1 MKFAIKSSA
10 LNSFVLAGLL
20 ATVGA
25 SAMAQGAPAAPPAG
39 PAAAGK
45 PAGPPGDRMG
55 RHDPAKM
62 QAFVAKRQAD
72 MKAKLKITPAQ
83 EGAWTAYTASMQPPA
98 HGVRPTP
105 EQRAEFGSSG
115 SRHRRITDGE
125 CRRRSHTVG
134 KAAGEVLMERLDGQ
148 ILALAGREAAG
159 GRRRKGCGVDGGLHT
174 RAHVVGAHQ
183 IGRRAQRQQDRDD
196 GQAEHDA
203 DVAGGIAHKVRRLPN
218 DPGTVHGESAPEK
231 LFHSGTAS

>member
-62 QAFVAKRQAD
+62 QAFIAKRQAD
-72 MKAKLKITPAQ
+72 MKAKLKITPSQ
-83 EGAWTAYTASMQPPA
+83 EGAWTAYTASMQPPVRGA
-98 HGVRPTP
+98 RPTP
-105 EQRAEFGSSG
+105 EQRAEFDKLTTPQRIDKMKELRTQRMAAMSAAMDKRAEATKTFYAALTPDQQKVFDTEHAKH
-115 SRHRRITDGE
+115 RHGPGHRGGPGGPRG
-125 CRRRSHTVG
+125 
-134 KAAGEVLMERLDGQ
+134 AGPQ
-148 ILALAGREAAG
+148 
-159 GRRRKGCGVDGGLHT
+159 KG
-174 RAHVVGAHQ
+174 
-183 IGRRAQRQQDRDD
+183 
-196 GQAEHDA
+196 
-203 DVAGGIAHKVRRLPN
+203 
-218 DPGTVHGESAPEK
+218 
-231 LFHSGTAS
+231 

>member
-45 PAGPPGDRMG
+45 PAGPPGDHMG

-62 QAFVAKRQAD
+62 QAFIARRQAD

-83 EGAWTAYTASMQPPA
+83 EGAWAAYTAAMQPPA
-98 HGVRPTP
+98 HGARPTP
-105 EQRAEFGSSG
+105 EQRAEFDKLTTPQRIDKMKELHGQRMAAMSAAMDKRG
-115 SRHRRITDGE
+115 EATKTFYAALTPEQQKVFDTEHAKHRGGPGHHGGPGGPGGPRGT
-125 CRRRSHTVG
+125 
-134 KAAGEVLMERLDGQ
+134 GQ
-148 ILALAGREAAG
+148 H
-159 GRRRKGCGVDGGLHT
+159 KG
-174 RAHVVGAHQ
+174 
-183 IGRRAQRQQDRDD
+183 
-196 GQAEHDA
+196 
-203 DVAGGIAHKVRRLPN
+203 
-218 DPGTVHGESAPEK
+218 
-231 LFHSGTAS
+231 